1 MEDLRNVTPKTKV
14 ERRNIHGI
22 FLKKVAITN
31 VKRWSSTLGEIRLH
45 VLSEKNIEHFSREC
59 GP

>member
-22 FLKKVAITN
+22 FLKKSGNHKCQKMIFDPWGDSIARSLR
-31 VKRWSSTLGEIRLH
+31 K
-45 VLSEKNIEHFSREC
+45 KY
-59 GP
+59 